1 MVRAV
6 LRAHRGHEVK
16 SLGDGFLATF
26 DATSRA
32 LRAAVEIV
40 AQARSIGI
48 QVRAGVHTGEVEVR
62 SDDVSGLAI
71 AIAKRICDFGRSGE
85 VLVSGVVP
93 SLVVSSTIE
102 FEDRGEHELK
112 GVPGLWRL
120 FAIAE

>member
-1 MVRAV
+1 MAPW
-6 LRAHRGHEVK
+6 
-16 SLGDGFLATF
+16 GFPGRTIKP
-26 DATSRA
+26 A
-32 LRAAVEIV
+32 LIDEAPSPGAAVEIV

-71 AIAKRICDFGRSGE
+71 AIAKRICDFGGSGE

-93 SLVVSSTIE
+93 SLVVGSAIE
-102 FEDRGEHELK
+102 FEDRGEYELK

-120 FAIAE
+120 FGVAG